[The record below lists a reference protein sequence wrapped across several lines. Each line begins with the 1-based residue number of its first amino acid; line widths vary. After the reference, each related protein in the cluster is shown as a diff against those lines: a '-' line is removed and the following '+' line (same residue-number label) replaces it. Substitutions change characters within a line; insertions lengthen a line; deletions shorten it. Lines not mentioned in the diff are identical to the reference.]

1 LFDLAAKIQIIFRIN
16 LFSYAF
22 FVSLPANYRYDPIF
36 TNGLNNIKFRIMT
49 KKVLFGAAIAVL
61 TLTSCYNGNQQV
73 ASSTSLDEVLTSRR
87 SVRNYDA
94 SKKISEAEVRELIT
108 AAQEAPSWANQQP
121 TKYYVAISEEKLAA
135 VQDMVGGN
143 KDRIKD
149 APVLIVS
156 TFERGKSGFF
166 QGNQTNE
173 VGDGWGAYDNGLSNC
188 YLILKARAMGFDTL
202 IMGMREADKLRELF
216 AIPESE
222 TIMAV
227 ISLGYRA
234 EEPNRPERKPLDE
247 IVKFY

>member
-1 LFDLAAKIQIIFRIN
+1 
-16 LFSYAF
+16 
-22 FVSLPANYRYDPIF
+22 
-36 TNGLNNIKFRIMT
+36 MT
-49 KKVLFGAAIAVL
+49 KKILFGVAIAVL

-73 ASSTSLDEVLTSRR
+73 ASSTSFDEVLTSRR